1 MRVGIIDADLL
12 GRKNHRFPNL
22 CCMKISGYFKRKGA
36 QVELIRDCQNLGSY
50 DHIYEAKVFTDTEEP
65 VQMNLFSD
73 DLPPIIR
80 GGTGYFFDKAEP
92 LPAEIEHAMPDYH
105 LYDGA
110 VVDKTGEYTHY
121 SIGYLTRGCFRKC
134 AFCVNQKYNRA
145 FRASP
150 LREFLDESRK
160 KICLLDD
167 NFLSYR
173 GWEPLMQELMECG
186 KPFHFKQGLDERILD
201 DKRCQYLFKAKYCSD
216 YTFAFD
222 DIRDYELIEEKL
234 KLIRRYTDTTSLR
247 FYVLCGFKG
256 TGWKDIEETLA
267 RIELLFRYGARPY
280 IMRYQSPT
288 EKPYQKSPWS
298 SLYTSLAR
306 WANQPNFCKTLSF
319 REFCEMDNSYYQKN
333 GRGSKCAS
341 MRALERFER
350 EFPDIAVKYFDM
362 RFRKWK

>member
-201 DKRCQYLFKAKYCSD
+201 DKRCQYLFNAKYCSD

-256 TGWKDIEETLA
+256 TDWKDIEGTPA

-306 WANQPNFCKTLSF
+306 WTNQPNFCKTLSF